1 MASTSLGTLTLD
13 LAVRLSEFT
22 DGLSRAERETRD
34 RTQEMSDSVGK
45 FKEKL
50 IDDLSGT
57 AIGDAVGSL
66 NEKLSSITEAFGE
79 GGLAGAAA
87 VGAVSVIGSIA
98 AIGAGL
104 VTLAIQTAE
113 ADEQLV
119 RLATRA
125 NTSTKNLQVLT
136 AATAAYGLEMEGVG
150 DILADAQEK
159 LGEFSASG
167 GGGLVDTLELMQS
180 TTKKTDAELEIFGRS
195 LSTMDSVDA
204 IQAVVDEMEKAGAT
218 TQEVRFVTE
227 SLASGLG
234 DIIPLWDNNGEALR
248 NYEHDLNEA
257 GVIRTKESIEQSQL
271 LANEL
276 EGLQIKLEGVSNQIV
291 TASLPAMVGLI
302 EYMKTGTT
310 DADGL
315 SDSLSSMGLAAA
327 VIATPF
333 IGLMSVFKQI
343 GIVVAGLMGSI
354 SSLFSLMSN
363 VISNPFKIGTYLQE
377 YARSTGQLGLYMGED
392 MAAERDRAVNSL
404 QTIWS
409 SPRELADQRAAQN
422 YSSSYGNYGNK
433 NNGTSFNSILN
444 GGTNTAIPYR
454 TGGIPY
460 GAGAINEEIVASRAM
475 AKAAEDEAKEQ
486 EKLAKA
492 RDKNTASLKK
502 QAEAQARLVGI
513 SGDTGI
519 GSAHLHIQ
527 YRDKSRAVSQSDMD
541 RFRAG
546 GKKIT
551 DYRKTSDF
559 GPRNTGIK
567 GASTN
572 HRGTDFAIPKNTPI
586 TTNVAVKGVKTW
598 KDSNGGGYVSTITFE
613 DGVVIDLLHQMPG
626 VMGVEKGATTG
637 NSAVDS
643 ATSKAQAIAQ
653 KAMSDAER
661 EREKAAAEEK
671 RALEELERAKLSIT
685 QKYATYKEK
694 IESEHANNVIEIERL
709 YAEGSSDRAKYL
721 AREEE
726 RYAIEKNA
734 GLLAVSEKYFSEEE
748 RIHESHRK
756 AMKVIEETYIED
768 DSVRQYFID
777 AQKAAY
783 EEDLANFK
791 FTAEA
796 KAREQDKMY
805 QSIANSARAGSAN
818 ALSTGKDSMM
828 QRTLSDE
835 DYQQWRLNQD
845 YVEGFTSI
853 NNDYKNREAEINAV
867 DERGN
872 EAFPE
877 LERFELLEIAKQEH
891 LDKMWAL
898 EQEYALKDQTLAEQQ
913 TSQRIAMYQ
922 SLFSGI
928 AGLTKSFAGEQST
941 AYRIMFGIEQGF
953 AIAQAA
959 MAIQQ
964 SIAKAMTLG
973 YPQNIPVIAETVGQG
988 AQIVSNIKNI
998 TMGGIAHGGLD
1009 YVPKEATYLLDEGER
1024 VLSPR
1029 QNKDLANFM
1038 SNSQKS
1044 SASEV
1049 NISVAVD
1056 AQGNSAI
1063 SGDNEK
1069 MGRDMANG
1077 IKAVVMDVMRK
1088 EKRQGGML
1096 YG

>member
-22 DGLSRAERETRD
+22 DGLTRAERETRD

-79 GGLAGAAA
+79 SGLAGAAA
-87 VGAVSVIGSIA
+87 VGAVSVVGSVA

-104 VTLAIQTAE
+104 VTLALQTAE

-125 NTSTKNLQVLT
+125 KTSTSNLQVLT

-159 LGEFSASG
+159 LGEFSATG
-167 GGGLVDTLELMQS
+167 GGGLVDTLELMQNA
-180 TTKKTDAELEIFGRS
+180 TEKTDAELEIFGRS

-204 IQAVVDEMEKAGAT
+204 IQAVVNEMERAGAT

-248 NYEHDLNEA
+248 DYERDLNEA
-257 GVIRTKESIEQSQL
+257 GVIRTKESIEQSQI

-291 TASLPAMVGLI
+291 TNTLPAMVGLI

-315 SDSLSSMGLAAA
+315 SDSLSSMGLVAA
-327 VIATPF
+327 VITTPF
-333 IGLMSVFKQI
+333 IGLMSVFKQV
-343 GIVVAGLMGSI
+343 GTVVAGLMGSI

-363 VISNPFKIGTYLQE
+363 VLSNPFKVGTYLQE
-377 YARSTGQLGLYMGED
+377 YARSTGQLGQYMVED
-392 MAAERDRAVNSL
+392 MKAERDRAVSSL
-404 QTIWS
+404 DSIWS
-409 SPRELADQRAAQN
+409 SPRELA
-422 YSSSYGNYGNK
+422 NK
-433 NNGTSFNSILN
+433 GAGFSALVPGASIA
-444 GGTNTAIPYR
+444 T
-454 TGGIPY
+454 Y
-460 GAGAINEEIVASRAM
+460 GAGSVTEEIVASRTM

-598 KDSNGGGYVSTITFE
+598 KDSKGGGYVSTITFE

-685 QKYATYKEK
+685 QKYATYKEM
-694 IESEHANNVIEIERL
+694 IESEHTNNVIEIERL

-734 GLLAVSEKYFSEEE
+734 GLLSISDKYFSEEE
-748 RIHESHRK
+748 RIHENHRK

-768 DSVRQYFID
+768 DSVRQYYIN

-796 KAREQDKMY
+796 KARAQYKMY
-805 QSIANSARAGSAN
+805 KSIADSARAGSAN
-818 ALSTGKDSMM
+818 ALSTGKDNMM

-835 DYQQWRLNQD
+835 EYQQWRLNQD

-867 DERGN
+867 DERGKP
-872 EAFPE
+872 AFPE

-1009 YVPKEATYLLDEGER
+1009 YVPKEATYLLDKGER

-1038 SNSQKS
+1038 ANGSSRSQNKVT
-1044 SASEV
+1044 V
-1049 NISVAVD
+1049 NNYS
-1056 AQGNSAI
+1056 
-1063 SGDNEK
+1063 NEK
-1069 MGRDMANG
+1069 ADVQTTPDGDTIVTIGKMVGQMVDSKISTWER
-1077 IKAVVMDVMRK
+1077 KA
-1088 EKRQGGML
+1088 KRQGGSL
-1096 YG
+1096 YGT

>member
-79 GGLAGAAA
+79 SGLAGAAA
-87 VGAVSVIGSIA
+87 IGAVSVVGSVA

-104 VTLAIQTAE
+104 VTLALQTAE

-159 LGEFSASG
+159 LGEFSATG
-167 GGGLVDTLELMQS
+167 GGGLVDTLELMQNA
-180 TTKKTDAELEIFGRS
+180 TKKTDAELEIFGRS

-204 IQAVVDEMEKAGAT
+204 IQAVVDEMEKADAT

-276 EGLQIKLEGVSNQIV
+276 EGLQIKIEGVSNQIV
-291 TASLPAMVGLI
+291 TKSLPAMIGLI
-302 EYMKTGTT
+302 DYMKTGTT

-333 IGLMSVFKQI
+333 IGLMSVFKQV
-343 GIVVAGLMGSI
+343 GTVVAGLMGSI

-363 VISNPFKIGTYLQE
+363 VLSNPFKIGTYLEE
-377 YARSTGQLGLYMGED
+377 YARSKGLMRQYMMED
-392 MAAERDRAVNSL
+392 IKAEKDRAISSL

-409 SPRELADQRAAQN
+409 SPRELA
-422 YSSSYGNYGNK
+422 NK
-433 NNGTSFNSILN
+433 GAGFSALVPGASIA
-444 GGTNTAIPYR
+444 T
-454 TGGIPY
+454 Y
-460 GAGAINEEIVASRAM
+460 GAGSVTEEIIASRAIADAEEEE
-475 AKAAEDEAKEQ
+475 AKAKE
-486 EKLAKA
+486 KTAKA
-492 RDKNTASLKK
+492 NDKKTAALNR

-598 KDSNGGGYVSTITFE
+598 KDSKGGGYVSTITFE

-671 RALEELERAKLSIT
+671 RVLEELERAKLSIT

-694 IESEHANNVIEIERL
+694 IESEHTNNVIEIERL
-709 YAEGSSDRAKYL
+709 YAEGSGDRAKYL

-734 GLLAVSEKYFSEEE
+734 GLLSVSEKYFSEEQ

-768 DSVRQYFID
+768 DSVRKYFID

-796 KAREQDKMY
+796 KARAQYKMY
-805 QSIANSARAGSAN
+805 KSIADSARAGSAN
-818 ALSTGKDSMM
+818 ALSTGKDNMM

-835 DYQQWRLNQD
+835 EYQQWRLNQD

-853 NNDYKNREAEINAV
+853 NNDFKNREAEINAV

-913 TSQRIAMYQ
+913 ALQRIAMYQ

-964 SIAKAMTLG
+964 SIAKAMNLG

-1038 SNSQKS
+1038 SNSQRTTTS
-1044 SASEV
+1044 DV
-1049 NISVAVD
+1049 NINVTVD
-1056 AQGNSAI
+1056 AKGNSTI

-1096 YG
+1096 YGS

>member
-79 GGLAGAAA
+79 SGLAGAAA
-87 VGAVSVIGSIA
+87 VGAVSVVGSVA

-104 VTLAIQTAE
+104 VTLALQTAE

-136 AATAAYGLEMEGVG
+136 AATVAYGLEMEGVG

-159 LGEFSASG
+159 LGEFSANG
-167 GGGLVDTLELMQS
+167 GGGLVDTLELMQNA
-180 TTKKTDAELEIFGRS
+180 TKKTDAELEIFGRS

-204 IQAVVDEMEKAGAT
+204 IQAVVDEMEKADAT

-291 TASLPAMVGLI
+291 TKSLPAMIGLI
-302 EYMKTGTT
+302 DYMKTGTT

-315 SDSLSSMGLAAA
+315 SDSLSSLGLAAA

-333 IGLMSVFKQI
+333 IGLMSVFKQV
-343 GIVVAGLMGSI
+343 GTVVAGLMGSI

-363 VISNPFKIGTYLQE
+363 VISNPFKIGTYLEE
-377 YARSTGQLGLYMGED
+377 YARSKGLMRQYMMED
-392 MAAERDRAVNSL
+392 MKAEKDRAISSL

-409 SPRELADQRAAQN
+409 SPRELANRGKGYAALVPGA
-422 YSSSYGNYGNK
+422 SAANYGF
-433 NNGTSFNSILN
+433 TV
-444 GGTNTAIPYR
+444 
-454 TGGIPY
+454 
-460 GAGAINEEIVASRAM
+460 NEEIIATRAIADAEEEE
-475 AKAAEDEAKEQ
+475 AKAKE
-486 EKLAKA
+486 KTAKA
-492 RDKNTASLKK
+492 NDKKTASLNR

-546 GKKIT
+546 DKKIT
-551 DYRKTSDF
+551 DYRETSGF

-586 TTNVAVKGVKTW
+586 TTNVPVKGVKTW
-598 KDSNGGGYVSTITFE
+598 LDKKGGGYVSTVTFG

-626 VMGVEKGATTG
+626 VMGIEKGHTTG
-637 NSAVDS
+637 NSQIDGAIKNADAMWQKS
-643 ATSKAQAIAQ
+643 AADAARTQEKVAADALRAQ
-653 KAMSDAER
+653 
-661 EREKAAAEEK
+661 EEILRK
-671 RALEELERAKLSIT
+671 QASVVGKWAYE
-685 QKYATYKEK
+685 KEK
-694 IESEHANNVIEIERL
+694 IELNYQKDVAEVKEA
-709 YAEGSSDRAKYL
+709 YAEGSADYIKYM
-721 AREEE
+721 ARVEKD
-726 RYAIEKNA
+726 YTNTKNA
-734 GLLAVSEKYFSEEE
+734 GMLSLSENYFSEEQ
-748 RIHESHRK
+748 RIHDAHQK

-768 DSVRQYFID
+768 DSVRQYYID

-796 KAREQDKMY
+796 KARAQDKMY

-818 ALSTGKDSMM
+818 ALSTSKDNMM

-835 DYQQWRLNQD
+835 EYQQWRLNQD

-853 NNDYKNREAEINAV
+853 NDDYKSRESEINER
-867 DERGN
+867 DEQTKDYLL
-872 EAFPE
+872 PE
-877 LERFELLEIAKQEH
+877 LERNELLELARQEH

-898 EQEYALKDQTLAEQQ
+898 EQEYALKDQSLAEQQ

-928 AGLTKSFAGEQST
+928 AGLTKSFAGEQSA

-973 YPQNIPVIAETVGQG
+973 YPQNIPIIAETVGQG
-988 AQIVSNIKNI
+988 AQIASNIKNI

-1009 YVPKEATYLLDEGER
+1009 YVPKESTYLLDKGER

-1038 SNSQKS
+1038 ANN
-1044 SASEV
+1044 ASGGQNKVTV
-1049 NISVAVD
+1049 NNYS
-1056 AQGNSAI
+1056 
-1063 SGDNEK
+1063 NEK
-1069 MGRDMANG
+1069 ANVQTTPDGDTIVTIGKMINQVFDTKISKFERDLY
-1077 IKAVVMDVMRK
+1077 
-1088 EKRQGGML
+1088 RQGRPLHGMK
-1096 YG
+1096 